1 MNAMPLLRR
10 AALAAVVS
18 AAFASGLAQAHS
30 QFLLPSS
37 TVLSKPQWITVDGGV
52 GTDMFFFNHAPLRL
66 DGLAVTAPDGS
77 ALTPENV
84 VTGKVRSAFDLNL
97 SQPGTY
103 RIANANAGVTA
114 RYKDKATGQNKG
126 FRGTAENF
134 AKDVPADAEDLQVNE
149 SVSRIET
156 FVTVGK
162 PSTPKAIG
170 VGLELVPLTHPN
182 DLYAGEKATFAIR
195 LDGQPA
201 ANLDVEVV
209 PGGNRYRDKI
219 NEIALKTDAKGEVS
233 ITWPQ
238 PGLYRLEVRTSDNKT
253 TVKQAKERRLLYAAT
268 FEVLPQ

>member
-1 MNAMPLLRR
+1 MNFQPILRR
-10 AALAAVVS
+10 AALAAAVTASLVS
-18 AAFASGLAQAHS
+18 TLAQAHS

-84 VTGKVRSAFDLNL
+84 VVGKVRSAFDLNL
-97 SQPGTY
+97 TQVGTY
-103 RIANANAGVTA
+103 RIANATAGVIA

-126 FRGTAENF
+126 FRGTAESF

-149 SVSRIET
+149 AVSRIES

-162 PSTPKAIG
+162 PSAVKAIG
-170 VGLELVPLTHPN
+170 VGLELVPITHPN
-182 DLYAGEKATFAIR
+182 DLYAGEKASFAIR
-195 LDGQPA
+195 LDGKPA

-209 PGGNRYRDKI
+209 PGGNRYRDKVG
-219 NEIALKTDAKGEVS
+219 EIALKTDTKGEVS

-238 PGLYRLEVRTSDNKT
+238 PGLYRLEVRTTDDKT
-253 TVKQAKERRLLYAAT
+253 TFKQAKERRLLYAAT